1 MIYPRTKNVNST
13 IKREFE
19 WKHKPIAYA
28 RVISKRCKIL
38 ECIFILE
45 IKLLC
50 LAYCHMTILTI
61 LRWVKRLMLIKRIW
75 PYYEIY
81 PKLLLSCRNCLKIY
95 SEFGYPFEKHDS
107 HSSVILKNSQTE
119 TKCRCLSAAQLYLKE
134 NIYNCK
140 VWHWNHPHKCKY
152 LYSIL
157 ICLLISLQHLSY
169 TQTRHDMKKL
179 LKILC
184 VCT

>member
-1 MIYPRTKNVNST
+1 MHIHTLNQASMFSPLPHDHSHNFKMN
-13 IKREFE
+13 
-19 WKHKPIAYA
+19 KP
-28 RVISKRCKIL
+28 
-38 ECIFILE
+38 
-45 IKLLC
+45 LC
-50 LAYCHMTILTI
+50 TFAT
-61 LRWVKRLMLIKRIW
+61 LMLIKRIW

-169 TQTRHDMKKL
+169 TQTRNDMNKL
-179 LKILC
+179 LKIVC

>member
-1 MIYPRTKNVNST
+1 MCLYVSSRQICRNRDTDICRNRDTDKFRRRPRRSWE
-13 IKREFE
+13 ILA
-19 WKHKPIAYA
+19 KPKFGLRRT
-28 RVISKRCKIL
+28 RVAS
-38 ECIFILE
+38 
-45 IKLLC
+45 
-50 LAYCHMTILTI
+50 
-61 LRWVKRLMLIKRIW
+61 
-75 PYYEIY
+75 YEIY

-157 ICLLISLQHLSY
+157 ICLLFSLQHLNY
-169 TQTRHDMKKL
+169 TQTRNDMKRL